1 MEAGEYRRR
10 ARRCLAQ
17 AQLVSNPE
25 ARARIIDTA
34 TIWMFF
40 AERAE
45 RNHRPAAANPAQE
58 AGRLGRPLIGTF
70 SSERRSERG

>member
-17 AQLVSNPE
+17 ARLVSNPE
-25 ARARIIDTA
+25 ARVKIVDLA
-34 TIWMFF
+34 TIWMLF

-45 RNHRPAAANPAQE
+45 RNQPIVRQQQQIQPKK
-58 AGRLGRPLIGTF
+58 LGDLVDC
-70 SSERRSERG
+70 